1 MNGQRLSPESAVRA
15 RGAVRFAEPD
25 LPRLRESVYEA
36 GVAAGLGTQRVTDL
50 VLAVHELA
58 VNSVM
63 HGGGSGTLRV
73 WVEGGA
79 LLVEVADQG
88 KFPEEEAAPDD
99 PSDADRRV
107 RPEGGLGLRIV
118 RRACDRVEISR
129 DPDRGT
135 VIRVAMTIRPGTRAT
150 DGGAGG

>member
-1 MNGQRLSPESAVRA
+1 MNGQSLSPESAVRA

-36 GVAAGLGTQRVTDL
+36 GVAAGLGAQRVTDL
-50 VLAVHELA
+50 VLAAHELA

-63 HGGGSGTLRV
+63 HGGGGGTLRV
-73 WVEGGA
+73 WAEDGA
-79 LLVEVADQG
+79 LFVEVADQG
-88 KFPEEEAAPDD
+88 GFPEEAAPDD
-99 PSDADRRV
+99 PPDGVRRAS
-107 RPEGGLGLRIV
+107 PEGGLGLRIV
-118 RRACDRVEISR
+118 RRACDAVEISR

-135 VIRVAMTIRPGTRAT
+135 VVRVKMAIRPGRPAA